1 MASSSK
7 PVKVYHVFL
16 SFRGTDVRDNFLR
29 HLYAALDLKGIYTY
43 VDSEELRKGEEIGP
57 ALTKAIEK
65 SHMAVII
72 FSEDY
77 ASSSWC
83 LEEAAKIMECRE
95 ERGLMV
101 FTVFYK
107 VEPREVRTPRDKYR
121 KAMDKHESKYGE
133 NSEEVKRWKKALSKA
148 SNLSGWE
155 LKDGDDSDHIQRIV
169 KDVATS
175 LGRTPLHV
183 AKHPVGI
190 DSRVVKLKSML
201 NLESQDGVLMMGL
214 WGKGGIGKTTL
225 AKAIYNDIFGK
236 FDSSSFLADVRE
248 TSKEC
253 KDLVTLQEKLL
264 SEILLRKEKLVVS
277 SVDAGSE
284 LIRERLQHKKV
295 LLVLDDVDDLRQLNA
310 LAGEGNWF
318 GNGSRIIVTTRDK
331 HLITCH
337 AIDQVH
343 VCEVKALEDCEAR
356 ELLSNHAFSTHQ
368 KLEIRRDLVDGVLNH
383 AGGLPLALE
392 VLGSFLCGR
401 REDVWESSLKK
412 LSRIPNKTINDVL
425 KISYDGLEENEK
437 EIFLDIACFFKR
449 RDTEYVKKVLNSC
462 ELEAVIGLEI
472 LIERSL
478 INIEHEQLQMH
489 DLIQSMG
496 KDIVR
501 LECRDD
507 PGRRSRLWL
516 LDDVVDVTS
525 SDMGDCAVK
534 AIVLEPPTPTE
545 IYIDPDAFTKMRK
558 LRLLILR
565 NVHNSFQGPIYLPN
579 ELRWFRWAGCARPI
593 PEFSPGRKKL
603 VGLDMKECNMTVVP
617 KQFKDFQQLK
627 YLNFSECQSLFQM
640 PDLSCTP
647 NLEELDLQDCKN
659 LVEAHD
665 SIAYHDKLLVLNLSG
680 CSELCVFPNVLKSKN
695 LGVLDLDGCT
705 KLEKFPDIP
714 HKLEGLKELGLQGT
728 AIKELPTSIENLV
741 SLEGMHLSNC
751 KNLVSLP
758 SSIYKLQNIETLALG
773 GCTNLIE
780 FPKHEDSVDPHM
792 KFGLSNLSW
801 LDLSECNLSEVEF
814 LENLS
819 CFSSLTNLFLSEND
833 ITCLPTSINKRH
845 QLRQLEVSNCRR
857 LQGIPELPPFLSI
870 LRAEGC
876 KSLQKNGEFTLNHN
890 FFRRTSTMPL
900 GQEERCQSGSSLLK
914 MISCLSWLQRTCMIS
929 SLDLFSALF
938 SVMMNS
944 KANTHLRLYYMP
956 MTKVGLTMKRLL
968 MRWIR
973 IIFGF
978 IIACQIGFGEESI
991 LVKMVRVMYDFCL
1004 PCRVQT

>member
-72 FSEDY
+72 FSEAY

-121 KAMDKHESKYGE
+121 KAMDKHESKLGE
-133 NSEEVKRWKKALSKA
+133 NSEEVKRWKEALSKA

-169 KDVATS
+169 KDIANS

-201 NLESQDGVLMMGL
+201 NLESQDGILMMGL

-295 LLVLDDVDDLRQLNA
+295 LLVLDNVDDLRQLNA

-331 HLITCH
+331 HLITCC
-337 AIDQVH
+337 AIDQVLVH
-343 VCEVKALEDCEAR
+343 EVKALEDSEAR
-356 ELLSNHAFSTHQ
+356 ELLSSHAFPTHQ
-368 KLEIRRDLVDGVLNH
+368 KLEIRRDLVDSVLNH

-412 LSRIPNKTINDVL
+412 LSKIPNKTINDVL

-516 LDDVVDVTS
+516 LDDVVDVLS
-525 SDMGDCAVK
+525 SDMGACAVK

-545 IYIDPDAFTKMRK
+545 IYIGPDAFTKMRK

-565 NVHNSFQGPIYLPN
+565 NVHNSFQGPIYLPD

-593 PEFSPGRKKL
+593 PEFSPGRNKL
-603 VGLDMKECNMTVVP
+603 VGLDMEECNMTLVP

-627 YLNFSECQSLFQM
+627 YLNFSECQSLVQM

-665 SIAYHDKLLVLNLSG
+665 SIAYHDKLHVLNLSG

-695 LGVLDLDGCT
+695 LGVLNLYECT

-714 HKLEGLKELGLQGT
+714 HKLEGLKKLGLQGT
-728 AIKELPTSIENLV
+728 AIKELPASIENLV
-741 SLEGMHLSNC
+741 SLEGMYLDNC

-758 SSIYKLQNIETLALG
+758 SGIYKLQNIETLTLD
-773 GCTNLIE
+773 GCTNLTE
-780 FPKHEDSVDPHM
+780 FPKYEDSADPHM
-792 KFGLSNLSW
+792 KFGLSNLRW
-801 LDLSECNLSEVEF
+801 LNLSGCNLSEVDF

-819 CFSSLTNLFLSEND
+819 CFPSLTTLFLWEND
-833 ITCLPTSINKRH
+833 ITSLPTSINKRH
-845 QLRQLEVSNCRR
+845 RLERLEVSNCRR
-857 LQGIPELPPFLSI
+857 LQGIPELPPFLHH
-870 LRAEGC
+870 LKAEGC
-876 KSLQKNGEFTLNHN
+876 ESLQKNGEVT
-890 FFRRTSTMPL
+890 
-900 GQEERCQSGSSLLK
+900 
-914 MISCLSWLQRTCMIS
+914 
-929 SLDLFSALF
+929 F
-938 SVMMNS
+938 SVERRPCLLLNS
-944 KANTHLRLYYMP
+944 S
-956 MTKVGLTMKRLL
+956 
-968 MRWIR
+968 
-973 IIFGF
+973 
-978 IIACQIGFGEESI
+978 IG
-991 LVKMVRVMYDFCL
+991 Y
-1004 PCRVQT
+1004 